1 MQARALTSDETFA
14 GFRDW
19 SYSYGRVGSDGRKF
33 MHLIAMKILGS
44 VFRLDDTPWDYHDR
58 LRPSAQGIE
67 GFATCEIVLS
77 NPTAMITKKPQPA
90 ELHFHRIVKLPDAA
104 EEIDLYDGPRLILKF
119 RPVTLPDA
127 QATETNA

>member
-1 MQARALTSDETFA
+1 
-14 GFRDW
+14 
-19 SYSYGRVGSDGRKF
+19 

-58 LRPSAQGIE
+58 LRPLAKGIE

-90 ELHFHRIVKLPDAA
+90 ELHFYRIVKFQDGV
-104 EEIDLYDGPRLILKF
+104 EEIDLYDGPKLIKKF
-119 RPVTLPDA
+119 RTVTLA
-127 QATETNA
+127 ESQAVSAI